1 MKKDLSERVSAVRKF
16 NRGFAKRI
24 GLLQEGL
31 LESPYSLTEARILF
45 EIGTHTDF
53 TASHLSKE
61 LGLDGGH
68 LSRILARLEK
78 RGLIG
83 KTRSEADGRQR
94 FLRLTAKGKEAFELV
109 NSRASDEVA
118 VMLGALSDEEQKRIL
133 KAMEAIENL
142 LLKNNNESPQTYI
155 LRQHEPGD
163 MGWIVYRHGVLYAQE
178 YGWNEEFEAL
188 VAQICADFLNNYNPK
203 RERCWIAELDGEI
216 IGSVFLSQSEDKDT
230 AKLRVLLVEPRARGM
245 GIGKRL
251 VEECIKF
258 ARRAGYKKI
267 TLWTYSVLE
276 SAGRIYEK
284 SGFQIVSEEKRND
297 FGQKALTSQIWELK
311 L

>member
-1 MKKDLSERVSAVRKF
+1 MKEKLPERVAAVRKF
-16 NRGFAKRI
+16 NRGFAKKI

-31 LESPYSLTEARILF
+31 LESPFSLTEARILF
-45 EIGTHTDF
+45 EIGTNADF

-78 RGLIG
+78 RGLIK

-94 FLRLTAKGKEAFELV
+94 FLRLTPKGKEAFDLV

-118 VMLGALSDEEQKRIL
+118 AMLDSLSDEEQKRLL

-142 LLKNNNESPQTYI
+142 LLKNDENPQAYI

-163 MGWIVYRHGVLYAQE
+163 MGWITYRHGVLYAQE

-188 VAQICADFLNNYNPK
+188 VAKICADFLTNYNPK
-203 RERCWIAELDGEI
+203 RERCWMAEMDGGI
-216 IGSVFLSQSEDKDT
+216 IGSVFLTQSEDKDT

-258 ARRAGYKKI
+258 ARRVGYRKI

-276 SAGRIYEK
+276 SASRIYEK
-284 SGFQIVSEEKRND
+284 SGFRVVSEEKRND
-297 FGQKALTSQIWELK
+297 FGQRGLTSQIWELE